1 MPVTNEDLTPWRR
14 AGRLLYDILVSL
26 DLEIG
31 DGIQSA
37 PRASWRLITPPDR
50 ELTLPP
56 SAKKI
61 VVDGASSLALL
72 GPSGIAV
79 GQMGVRP
86 GLVGATCFQAVQRLD
101 ELRINVLLQRVGQQD
116 SIRRRMIGTRHA
128 LNHRRARATRR
139 RPRSR

>member
-26 DLEIG
+26 DSEIG

-56 SAKKI
+56 SAEKI
-61 VVDGASSLALL
+61 ASSTLEVELAE
-72 GPSGIAV
+72 
-79 GQMGVRP
+79 
-86 GLVGATCFQAVQRLD
+86 F
-101 ELRINVLLQRVGQQD
+101 
-116 SIRRRMIGTRHA
+116 
-128 LNHRRARATRR
+128 RAG
-139 RPRSR
+139 